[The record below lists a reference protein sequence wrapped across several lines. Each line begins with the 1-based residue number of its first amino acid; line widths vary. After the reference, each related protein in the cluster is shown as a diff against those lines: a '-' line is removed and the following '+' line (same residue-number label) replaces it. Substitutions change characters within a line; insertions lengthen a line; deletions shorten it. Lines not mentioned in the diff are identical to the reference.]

1 MKLLSAVSMIVSLG
15 IATAAHAQSAP
26 GETAPTT
33 TTTTMTNDLPAPG
46 GWSTDVRIGVPAT
59 FTDTGVV
66 LGMANFQLG
75 VGKRVGD
82 RWYLGGTAEW
92 TLGMNL
98 GDDAASVTSSLRG
111 GAEARYIFH
120 TGTASVSTNGDE
132 GPFYDTQRYD
142 WIGLRGGVQS
152 VSGAD
157 GAFGEVSLGF
167 DAKVSDSFQ
176 FGMYVAAGV
185 NLEPA
190 GAYGT
195 PSMSD
200 GNNSLGAA
208 HVVNDTG
215 SSSYVTSPYVS
226 LGWDLTFG

>member
-1 MKLLSAVSMIVSLG
+1 MKLVSVVSMAIVSLG

-26 GETAPTT
+26 SETAPTT
-33 TTTTMTNDLPAPG
+33 TTSTPNDLPAPSA
-46 GWSTDVRIGVPAT
+46 WSTDVRIGVPAT
-59 FTDTGVV
+59 FTDAGVV
-66 LGMANFQLG
+66 LGLANFQLG
-75 VGKRVGD
+75 VGKRISD

-98 GDDAASVTSSLRG
+98 GDNSTEVTSSLRG

-132 GPFYDTQRYD
+132 GPFYNTQRYD
-142 WIGLRGGVQS
+142 WIGFRGGAQS

-167 DAKVSDSFQ
+167 DAKVTDSFQ
-176 FGMYVAAGV
+176 FGIYVAAGV

-190 GAYGT
+190 YAYGT

-200 GNNSLGAA
+200 DNSLGVAR
-208 HVVNDTG
+208 VVNDSG
-215 SSSYVTSPYVS
+215 SPSYVSPYVS